1 MKKFKKNFAMRVCRK
16 ANFNAAHRLFRA
28 DWTDEK
34 NQTVFGKC
42 NNPNFHGH
50 NYTLEV
56 WIDGNI
62 DPETGY
68 VIDLKI
74 IKDLIKSEI
83 EERFDHRN
91 LNLDCPEF
99 ADLIP
104 TAENISVVCFNLLR
118 TKLDSKYS
126 LTIRLWETENNIVEY
141 SGQ

>member
-1 MKKFKKNFAMRVCRK
+1 MRVCRRS
-16 ANFNAAHRLFRA
+16 NFNAAHRLYRPE
-28 DWTDEK
+28 WSDEK
-34 NQTVFGKC
+34 NQAIFGKC

-56 WIDGNI
+56 WIEGEI

-74 IKDLIKSEI
+74 VKDLVKQEI

-99 ADLIP
+99 ENVIP
-104 TAENISVVCFNLLR
+104 TAENIAVVCYNLLR
-118 TKLDSKYS
+118 DKIASEFK

-141 SGQ
+141 NGI

>member
-1 MKKFKKNFAMRVCRK
+1 MRVCRRS
-16 ANFNAAHRLFRA
+16 NFNAAHRLYRPE
-28 DWTDEK
+28 WSDEK
-34 NQTVFGKC
+34 NQAIFGKC

-56 WIDGNI
+56 WIEGEI

-74 IKDLIKSEI
+74 VKDLVKQEI

-91 LNLDCPEF
+91 LNLDCSEF
-99 ADLIP
+99 ENVIP
-104 TAENISVVCFNLLR
+104 TAENIAVVCYNLLR
-118 TKLDSKYS
+118 DKIASDFK

-141 SGQ
+141 NGI

>member
-1 MKKFKKNFAMRVCRK
+1 MRVCRK

-34 NQTVFGKC
+34 NQAVFGKC

-56 WIDGNI
+56 WIDGEI

-74 IKDLIKSEI
+74 VKDLIKSEI

-118 TKLDSKYS
+118 TKLDRKYG
-126 LTIRLWETENNIVEY
+126 LTIRLWETENNVVEY
-141 SGQ
+141 NGQ

>member
-1 MKKFKKNFAMRVCRK
+1 MRVCRR

-28 DWTDEK
+28 DWSDEK
-34 NQTVFGKC
+34 NQTIFGKC

-74 IKDLIKSEI
+74 VKDLIKSEI

-141 SGQ
+141 NGQ

>member
-1 MKKFKKNFAMRVCRK
+1 MKKFKKTIAMRVCRK

-74 IKDLIKSEI
+74 VKDLIKSEI

>member
-1 MKKFKKNFAMRVCRK
+1 MRVCRR

-28 DWTDEK
+28 DWSDEK
-34 NQTVFGKC
+34 NQTIFGKC

-74 IKDLIKSEI
+74 VKDLIKSEI

-141 SGQ
+141 NG

>member
-1 MKKFKKNFAMRVCRK
+1 MRVCRK

-74 IKDLIKSEI
+74 VKDLIKSEI

>member
-1 MKKFKKNFAMRVCRK
+1 MRVCRRS
-16 ANFNAAHRLFRA
+16 NFNAAHRLYRPE
-28 DWTDEK
+28 WSDEK
-34 NQTVFGKC
+34 NQSIFGKC

-56 WIDGNI
+56 WIEGEIN
-62 DPETGY
+62 PETGY

-74 IKDLIKSEI
+74 VKDLVKQEI

-99 ADLIP
+99 ENVIP
-104 TAENISVVCFNLLR
+104 TAENIAVVCYNLLR
-118 TKLDSKYS
+118 DKIASEFK

-141 SGQ
+141 NGL

>member
-1 MKKFKKNFAMRVCRK
+1 LYRPE
-16 ANFNAAHRLFRA
+16 
-28 DWTDEK
+28 WSDEK
-34 NQTVFGKC
+34 NQAIFGKC

-56 WIDGNI
+56 WIEGEIN
-62 DPETGY
+62 PETGY

-74 IKDLIKSEI
+74 VKDLVKQEI

-99 ADLIP
+99 ENVIP
-104 TAENISVVCFNLLR
+104 TAENIAVVCYNLLR
-118 TKLDSKYS
+118 DKIASEFK

-141 SGQ
+141 NGI